1 MNTIK
6 CGDCVFFDQ
15 REKFTP
21 RGPKPAWYGWCAKK
35 SIYPHRAP
43 DGMVIPEGATRAAED
58 ATMSSPV
65 IVDPKKAVVTC
76 TEVVR
81 K

>member
-1 MNTIK
+1 
-6 CGDCVFFDQ
+6 
-15 REKFTP
+15 
-21 RGPKPAWYGWCAKK
+21 
-35 SIYPHRAP
+35 
-43 DGMVIPEGATRAAED
+43 MVIPEGATRAAED